1 MINLVKETFNFI
13 KAEIS
18 DFQPQFGVILGTG
31 LGKLVDDIDIKFTFN
46 YDALPNFVS
55 STIESHSGRLL
66 FGFLSGK
73 PIMCMQGR
81 FHFYEGYTMQQV
93 TFPVRVMKMLG
104 VESLIISNASGGLN
118 PAFAESDIMLINDHI
133 SLFLPSNPLLGENI
147 MGDRFP
153 DMSQPYDQEMLFKA
167 QKIVN
172 ENNLTNIQQ
181 GVYVSVT
188 GPQLETKAEYKL
200 LRNFG
205 ADAVGMST
213 VPEVIVA
220 RQMGLKVFGLSV
232 ITDMC
237 IPETLKVADINT
249 IIAAAMKAEP
259 KMTFIIKEIIKD

>member
-1 MINLVKETFNFI
+1 MINLVKETFDFI
-13 KAEIS
+13 KAEIG

-46 YDALPNFVS
+46 YDTLPNFVS
-55 STIESHSGRLL
+55 STIESHSGKLL

-118 PAFAESDIMLINDHI
+118 PAYAESDIMLINDHI
-133 SLFLPSNPLLGENI
+133 SLFLPSNPLLGQNI

-153 DMSQPYDQEMLFKA
+153 DMSQPYDQEMLIKA
-167 QKIVN
+167 QKIISD
-172 ENNLTNIQQ
+172 NNLTNTQQ

-237 IPETLKVADINT
+237 VPETLKVADINT